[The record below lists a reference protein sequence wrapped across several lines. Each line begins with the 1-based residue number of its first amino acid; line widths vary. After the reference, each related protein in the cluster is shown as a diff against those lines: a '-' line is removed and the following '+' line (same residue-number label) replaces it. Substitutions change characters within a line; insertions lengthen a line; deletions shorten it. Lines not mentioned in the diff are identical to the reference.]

1 MRFAGFNVRPGPGYE
16 TEDNVV
22 IGQVAVAARRPSTRQ
37 DLQTLVGEAI
47 PGAPVDEEG
56 NEY

>member
-1 MRFAGFNVRPGPGYE
+1 MRFADYDVRPGPGYE

-22 IGQVAVAARRPSTRQ
+22 IGQVAWLHDAPVSHRF
-37 DLQTLVGEAI
+37 LQTLVGEAI